1 MIFDTSVLV
10 SDLPLNT
17 TIPEGWYQAEVIGAE
32 VKDTK
37 NKLGKF
43 IQVEYEIIGPT
54 NPHTRI
60 SGNINFKNPSE
71 QATRIGLVQLR
82 KLYTALHIDTIADES
97 ALVNGETIEIMV
109 KLEKGGDGYDDK
121 NTVSN
126 WRAINPNRPETGII
140 GAGSRFLA

>member
-17 TIPEGWYQAEVIGAE
+17 TIPEGWYQAEVVKAT

-37 NKLGKF
+37 NGLGKF
-43 IQVEYEIIGPT
+43 LVVEYEIIGPT
-54 NPHTRI
+54 NQHTRV

-82 KLYTALHIDTIADES
+82 KLYTALHIDTVTDEN
-97 ALVNGETIEIMV
+97 ALISGEIIEIMV
-109 KLEKGGDGYDDK
+109 KLEKSEGYDDK
-121 NTVSN
+121 NTVAN
-126 WRAINPNRPETGII
+126 WRAINPNRPETGIV
-140 GAGSRFLA
+140 GTSSRFLS